1 MNRTND
7 EPGAGPGPQGASGP
21 RDFIRE
27 IIDEHNR
34 TGRFGGRVATRFPPE
49 PNGYLHIGHAKS
61 ICLNYGLAVEY
72 GGTFNLRMDDT
83 NPTKEEEEYVQSII
97 ADVRWL
103 GAKWVGQRDDDPE
116 AGVLWGSNYFDQ
128 MYEWAVELVKK
139 GLAYVCDL
147 SPEEVS
153 RSRGTLTMPGR
164 ESPHRNRS
172 VEENLDLLER
182 MRKGEFPDGSRTL
195 RAKIDMA
202 HPNLNMR
209 DPVMYRIVHAAH
221 HNTGTKWCI
230 YPMYD
235 WAHGFEDSI
244 EGITHSICTL
254 EFENHRPLYDW
265 FIDAVNIGRT
275 DDGSGPWGRKIH
287 HPQQIEFARL
297 NLTYTVMSK
306 RRLLTLVKEGHV
318 RGWDDPRMPTIA
330 GLRRRGVPPEAIRE
344 FCRRIG
350 VSKVESTVDIA
361 LLEHCVREYL
371 NKTAPRV
378 MGVLR
383 PLKLVIDNYP
393 AGQVEWLEAINNP
406 EDPAAGT
413 RQVPFS
419 KVLYIEQ
426 DDFRETPPPK
436 YWRLYPGNEVRLRYA
451 YFVKCTGCV
460 KDAAGRVVEV
470 HATYDPNTR
479 GGDAPDG
486 RKVKSTLHWVSA
498 EHAIACEVRLYDHLF
513 TKPDPDDVS
522 EGIAGPGDPGAQGAR
537 SQGAKGVATPGAAGP
552 GGTGVGGGPSAAAK
566 AIVDAASAS
575 EIDEAPET
583 PAGLRDWKS
592 NLNPHSLEVIQ
603 PAWLEPSVA
612 DVPVGARF
620 QFERH
625 GYFTVDPDSEPADP
639 NPSSRGEGGLYRDRQ
654 GAAGRPTRRL
664 VFNRTVSL
672 KDTWAKIEKKG

>member
-1 MNRTND
+1 METEHQKQVRKQQKNPAHHAGSSPND
-7 EPGAGPGPQGASGP
+7 ARP

-27 IIDEHNR
+27 IIDQHNR
-34 TGRFGGRVATRFPPE
+34 TGRFGGRVHTRFPPE

-61 ICLNYGLAVEY
+61 ICLNYGLAAEY
-72 GGTFNLRMDDT
+72 GGKFNLRMDDT
-83 NPTKEEEEYVQSII
+83 NPEKEEEEYVQSII

-103 GAKWVGQRDDDPE
+103 GAQWVGMRDDEPE

-128 MYEWAVELVKK
+128 MHAWAVELIKK
-139 GLAYVCDL
+139 GKAYVCDL
-147 SPEEVS
+147 PAEEVS
-153 RSRGTLTMPGR
+153 RTRGTLTAPGQ
-164 ESPHRNRS
+164 ESPCRNRS
-172 VEENLDLLER
+172 IGENLELFER
-182 MRKGEFPDGSRTL
+182 MRRGEFPDGTKTL

-202 HPNLNMR
+202 HPNLNLR
-209 DPVMYRIVHAAH
+209 DPVMYRIMHASH
-221 HNTGTKWCI
+221 HNTGDKWCI

-265 FIDAVNIGRT
+265 FIDAVNEGRT

-306 RRLLTLVKEGHV
+306 RRLLTLVKEGQV
-318 RGWDDPRMPTIA
+318 RGWDDPRMPSIS
-330 GLRRRGVPPEAIRE
+330 GMRRRGYPPEAIRE

-350 VSKVESTVDIA
+350 VSKVESTVDLA
-361 LLEHCVREYL
+361 LLEHCVREHL
-371 NKTAPRV
+371 NRVAPRV

-393 AGQVEWLEAINNP
+393 DRQVEQLEAINNP
-406 EDPAAGT
+406 EDPSAGT
-413 RQVPFS
+413 RKVPFS

-451 YFVKCTGCV
+451 YFVRCTGCV
-460 KDAAGRVVEV
+460 KDDRGQVVEV
-470 HATYDPNTR
+470 HCTYDPTTR

-486 RKVKSTLHWVSA
+486 RKVKSTMHWVSA
-498 EHAIACEVRLYDHLF
+498 AHALPVEVRLYDHLF
-513 TKPDPDDVS
+513 TKPDPDDVADVAS
-522 EGIAGPGDPGAQGAR
+522 GLRAGHQPTGAAALPSDVPPGDA
-537 SQGAKGVATPGAAGP
+537 SAG
-552 GGTGVGGGPSAAAK
+552 
-566 AIVDAASAS
+566 VDAASAS
-575 EIDEAPET
+575 EIAEAAEV
-583 PAGLRDWKS
+583 AGARDWKS
-592 NLNPHSLEVIQ
+592 NLNPNSLEIIN
-603 PAWLEPSVA
+603 PAYIEPSVA
-612 DVPVGARF
+612 EAPIGTRY

-625 GYFTVDPDSEPADP
+625 GYFCLDPDSNP
-639 NPSSRGEGGLYRDRQ
+639 NPGRQ
-654 GAAGRPTRRL
+654 AAARRL

-672 KDTWAKIEKKG
+672 KDTWAKIKKRQ